1 MHAGGL
7 MLGLECASF
16 EVTTAFA
23 GYLGPAAVA
32 AHAGV
37 FSLTSLNYIALP
49 FALATAATIR
59 VGNLLVRV
67 FLLPANVCRSPL

>member
-1 MHAGGL
+1 

>member
-1 MHAGGL
+1 

-37 FSLTSLNYIALP
+37 FSLTSLCC
-49 FALATAATIR
+49 
-59 VGNLLVRV
+59 
-67 FLLPANVCRSPL
+67 CRSNACNTTNSYM